1 MSGVSPTPSSTPYEY
16 HSKETTA
23 VTIPNSNPLHHPRY
37 PRSNSYDPQWVLDN
51 QMGPNA
57 LWLIEALTDVM
68 QIAEGMRVL
77 DLGCGTA
84 MTSIFLA
91 KEFGAQVWATDL
103 WIEASANQRR
113 ICAAGVESLVV
124 PIHAEAHALPFAGG
138 FFDVIVSVDAYH
150 YFGTDDLYLGY
161 IEHFLKEKG
170 QIAVVAPALFR
181 EIGSKIPEELAPY
194 WAWDF
199 CSFHCPEWWR
209 EHWGK
214 TGKVHVDRADAIEEG
229 WKDWLMFGE
238 AKLPQTD
245 ERWNKAAADEVAMLQ
260 VDQGKNFGFSRL
272 VATKV

>member
-1 MSGVSPTPSSTPYEY
+1 M
-16 HSKETTA
+16 
-23 VTIPNSNPLHHPRY
+23 TIPNGNPLHHPRY

-68 QIAEGMRVL
+68 QIEEGMRVL

-103 WIEASANQRR
+103 WIEASANQER
-113 ICAAGVESLVV
+113 IRAANVEGLVV
-124 PIHAEAHALPFAGG
+124 SIHAEAHALPFAGG

-161 IEHFLKEKG
+161 MAHFLREKG
-170 QIAVVAPALFR
+170 QIAMVAPGLFS
-181 EIGSKIPEELAPY
+181 EIGSKIPEELAPF
-194 WAWDF
+194 WDF

-209 EHWGK
+209 EHWEK
-214 TGKVHVDRADAIEEG
+214 TGKVRVDRADSIEEG
-229 WKDWLMFGE
+229 WKDWLRFGE
-238 AKLPQTD
+238 AKLSHTD
-245 ERWNKAAADEVAMLQ
+245 ERSKKAGADEVAMLR
-260 VDQGKNFGFSRL
+260 VDQGKNFGFSRI
-272 VATKV
+272 VATIA